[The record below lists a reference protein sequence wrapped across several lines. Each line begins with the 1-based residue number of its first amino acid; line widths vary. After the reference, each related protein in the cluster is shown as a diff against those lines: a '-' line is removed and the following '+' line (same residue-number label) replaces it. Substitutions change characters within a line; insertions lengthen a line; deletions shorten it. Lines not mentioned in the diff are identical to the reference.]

1 MRILSFGGGV
11 DSSAMLLHH
20 LNVSSLGIDAV
31 VFADTG
37 AESMTTYENVD
48 RFSHIC
54 REAGLRF
61 DIVSK
66 QGESITDWV
75 TRLGIVPVMRG
86 GSHVCSVRFKGDV
99 MAAWAR
105 EKFPGQE
112 ITWLIGIE
120 ANEAHRTERFGKPK
134 RSKKSKQVFKYE
146 YPLQDMGMT
155 RDDCLALIAKHGMQV
170 SKSSCVFCPFMS
182 HDEIRDIRNDPD
194 AWETIKLVERRYQ
207 EESPIKHQRWLDNGK
222 PLIMLRTK
230 GWRDGEGVVTPADG
244 DVGDHCKITYKAPSG
259 MWQKDGWAAGNR
271 LFVRPVDG
279 ELLSVAEWEALIDA
293 ENAEAAA

>member
-11 DSSAMLLHH
+11 DSSAILLTH
-20 LNVSSLGIDAV
+20 LMVEDLNIDQV

-37 AESMTTYENVD
+37 AESKGTYENV
-48 RFSHIC
+48 RFFQELCSNQN
-54 REAGLRF
+54 LPF
-61 DIVSK
+61 TIVTK
-66 QGESITDWV
+66 KGESITEWV

-86 GSHVCSVRFKGDV
+86 SSHVCSVRYKGDV
-99 MAAWAR
+99 MTAWAK
-105 EKFPGQE
+105 EHFPGEE
-112 ITWLIGIE
+112 ICWLIGIE
-120 ANEAHRTERFGKPK
+120 SNETKRTERFGKPK
-134 RSKKSKQVFKYE
+134 GSKKAKQVFTYE
-146 YPLQDMGMT
+146 YPLQDRGMT
-155 RDDCLALIAKHGMQV
+155 RDDCLALIANFGL
-170 SKSSCVFCPFMS
+170 SIPKSSCVFCPFMS
-182 HDEIRDIRNDPD
+182 HDEIRDIRKDQD

-207 EESPIKHQRWLDNGK
+207 EESPVQPQRWLDNGK

-244 DVGDHCKITYKAPSG
+244 DVGDHCKISYKAPSG

-279 ELLSVAEWEALIDA
+279 ELLSVAEWEALIDS